1 MAGRMLTYHTQVTI
15 NITRLLL
22 HNYDYFVTDMLVSI
36 CLLPDLNSFRLPTL
50 IYFLQFFR
58 QKYQAFYASVI
69 MYRHVPFFSN
79 MFHNEMVMGV
89 GVIEAQKKVFWVF
102 LFKSLNKSYPHHTC
116 STKVLV
122 IVF

>member
-1 MAGRMLTYHTQVTI
+1 MGGSMLTYHTQVTI

-22 HNYDYFVTDMLVSI
+22 HSCDYIVTDMLVNI
-36 CLLPDLNSFRLPTL
+36 CLVPDLNSFRLPTL

-58 QKYQAFYASVI
+58 KKYQGFYASVI

-79 MFHNEMVMGV
+79 LFHGGGSYRGSKIGV
-89 GVIEAQKKVFWVF
+89 FGFFW
-102 LFKSLNKSYPHHTC
+102 FKSLNKSHPHH

-122 IVF
+122 IVI